1 MKKVVSIM
9 LCLVMLL
16 PLSGCGSSQETTA
29 VTGQTSAQTNEQ
41 ADAKTPDSKTP
52 DSKTSDSKI
61 LDFKTSDSK
70 SSESKNSHFTMAIS
84 WTDEPEAYTIQ
95 LMGLAAKET
104 GEDYITLDMIRSY
117 DLKYDENG
125 KLVDAVDEHG
135 ILTPEAARVVKEN
148 TWLNSNVEEV
158 MEDVDCI
165 IIPGGRDVS
174 PTLCYHEQA
183 WHGIEEET
191 DYCAERDVSDYLL
204 IDYCLEHDIPI
215 LAICRGMQMLSIV
228 SGAEIIQ
235 DIPTWLSEQGIQ
247 YTDIHRDPEKKDLI
261 PHTASVLSKD
271 SLLYKVTGKT
281 TLDGVPSWHHQLVS
295 DVTGTRLTVAAET
308 DTDGIP
314 TIEAV
319 ERRDR
324 TFCLGLQFHPEVA
337 VGEHV
342 NNEANAGEFLD
353 YDTAMSF
360 FRSLVEAGKEY
371 EQEELQPAA

>member
-1 MKKVVSIM
+1 M

-174 PTLCYHEQA
+174 PTLCYHEQE
-183 WHGIEEET
+183 WH
-191 DYCAERDVSDYLL
+191 
-204 IDYCLEHDIPI
+204 
-215 LAICRGMQMLSIV
+215 
-228 SGAEIIQ
+228 
-235 DIPTWLSEQGIQ
+235 
-247 YTDIHRDPEKKDLI
+247 
-261 PHTASVLSKD
+261 
-271 SLLYKVTGKT
+271 
-281 TLDGVPSWHHQLVS
+281 
-295 DVTGTRLTVAAET
+295 
-308 DTDGIP
+308 
-314 TIEAV
+314 
-319 ERRDR
+319 
-324 TFCLGLQFHPEVA
+324 
-337 VGEHV
+337 
-342 NNEANAGEFLD
+342 
-353 YDTAMSF
+353 
-360 FRSLVEAGKEY
+360 
-371 EQEELQPAA
+371 